1 MPSKPESSME
11 PHSLPLLSQDDEEQ
25 QRLSLHE
32 SYPPTRPAKG
42 LLQNRSSWIVAVF
55 LLLLFIGLLAVPKP
69 GPHNDDDDDGW
80 DDDAPVPDIAEICKQ
95 FDFVDL
101 PDDDLTRTA
110 DKTLSS
116 EEYKSG
122 SADRLSGAVR
132 IATENFDDMGPV
144 GIDPRWD
151 IFQDFHDY
159 LEHTYPLMSDLFFPF
174 PVLYYLSL
182 Y

>member
-1 MPSKPESSME
+1 MPSKPESRMD
-11 PHSLPLLSQDDEEQ
+11 PHSLPLLSHDEEDQ
-25 QRLSLHE
+25 QPLSLHE
-32 SYPPTRPAKG
+32 SYTPTRPPKG
-42 LLQNRSSWIVAVF
+42 FLKTRSSWIVAGF

-69 GPHNDDDDDGW
+69 GPHNDDDDW
-80 DDDAPVPDIAEICKQ
+80 DDAAPVPDITGICKQ

-101 PDDDLTRTA
+101 PDDDLTRTL
-110 DKTLSS
+110 DQTLRS

-132 IATENFDDMGPV
+132 IATESFDDMGPV

-151 IFQDFHDY
+151 IFQDFHNY
-159 LEHTYPLMSDLFFPF
+159 LEQTFPLMSDPFPF
-174 PVLYYLSL
+174 PHPYYLSI